1 MIDIAVVG
9 ATGAV
14 GGAILAALA
23 DSDLAFGKVHALAS
37 AGSVDETA
45 LFGNKSLSVQDLAD
59 FDFGRVALA
68 LFAVPAAVAAEFV
81 PRAVAAG
88 ALVVD
93 CSSQFRGDLDKP
105 LIAAAVNPEDVAAY
119 GATRVVALPGSL
131 ALQLA
136 RVLKP
141 IHDDVGVRRVQ
152 VATYQ
157 SASSAGKRGLSELAG
172 QAASLLNGQPVEAAL
187 FPRQIAFNLIPQ
199 VGALGADGYSDEE
212 SGLIADLRR
221 LLLEPELEIDVSC
234 VQVPVFYGSAQAV
247 QVQTQYPLD
256 VEGARA
262 LLANT
267 PGLVLGDSTTP
278 YAVPVGDLDE
288 ADQAF
293 VGRLRAGR
301 ADTRMLSLW
310 LIADNVRISAHNAV
324 RVAESLIKAYL

>member
-23 DSDLAFGKVHALAS
+23 DSDLALGKVHALAS
-37 AGSVDETA
+37 AGSVDEVA
-45 LFGNKSLSVQDLAD
+45 LFGNNSLSVQDLAE

-68 LFAVPAAVAAEFV
+68 LFAVPAAVAAEFA
-81 PRAVAAG
+81 PSAVAAG
-88 ALVVD
+88 AVVVD
-93 CSSQFRGDLDKP
+93 CSGRFRGDLDKP
-105 LIAAAVNPEDVAAY
+105 LIAAAVNPEDVAGY
-119 GATRVVALPGSL
+119 GATRIVALPGSL

-141 IHDDVGVRRVQ
+141 FHDEVGVQRVQ

-157 SASSAGKRGLSELAG
+157 SVSSAGKPGLSELAG
-172 QAASLLNGQPVEAAL
+172 QAANLLNGQSVEAER

-199 VGALGADGYSDEE
+199 IGALGADGHSDEE
-212 SGLIADLRR
+212 NTLINELRR
-221 LLLEPELEIDVSC
+221 LLVEPELDIDITC

-256 VEGARA
+256 AEGARA

-267 PGLVLGDSTTP
+267 PGLVMGDSTSP

-288 ADQAF
+288 AAQVF
-293 VGRLRAGR
+293 VGRLRAAR
-301 ADTRMLSLW
+301 ADTRVLGLW
-310 LIADNVRISAHNAV
+310 LVADNIRISAHNAV
-324 RVAESLIKAYL
+324 RVAESLIRAYL